1 MVVSVNPI
9 RTRLNASAY
18 MVLKGKLATVID
30 TYFILSIIEESDI
43 FFEQINHTFKHIK
56 CFLRML
62 KRFWLLALTYSRC
75 NNYLSKN

>member
-56 CFLRML
+56 FELEDAETFLVASIDLFQMQQL
-62 KRFWLLALTYSRC
+62 FI
-75 NNYLSKN
+75 